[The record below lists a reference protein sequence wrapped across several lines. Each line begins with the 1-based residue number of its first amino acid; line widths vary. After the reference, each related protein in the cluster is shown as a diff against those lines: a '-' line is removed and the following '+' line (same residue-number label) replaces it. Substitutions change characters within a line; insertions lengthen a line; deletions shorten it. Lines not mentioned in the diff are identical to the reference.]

1 MTRWARA
8 RVTHNKKALDATPWD
23 DLKNGT
29 AGTVET
35 NKKQSS
41 SDTFSLKN
49 NQVKKKNK
57 KKKDYLNE
65 DVNGFM
71 EYLKQNSQMLHNGQ
85 LIDSHQAEE
94 EITTALKKDKR
105 REQRRVKR
113 QEIKKNIMGNFHMQN
128 ALFVGKWA
136 ISQGHVLIILKDFML
151 KEDLVGFADL
161 WSTLKETVQKIKTQ
175 SDIP

>member
-8 RVTHNKKALDATPWD
+8 RVTHNKKVLDATPWD
-23 DLKNGT
+23 DLKNG
-29 AGTVET
+29 ASGTIET
-35 NKKQSS
+35 NKRQSS
-41 SDTFSLKN
+41 SDRFSLKN

-94 EITTALKKDKR
+94 EIATALKKDKR

-113 QEIKKNIMGNFHMQN
+113 QEIKKNIMVRYSLVFLFFHC
-128 ALFVGKWA
+128 LILSFLKGK
-136 ISQGHVLIILKDFML
+136 
-151 KEDLVGFADL
+151 
-161 WSTLKETVQKIKTQ
+161 
-175 SDIP
+175 

>member
-1 MTRWARA
+1 MAVSIWILQEDLDEAMTRWARA

-23 DLKNGT
+23 DLKNGP
-29 AGTVET
+29 AGAIET
-35 NKKQSS
+35 NKKQSFPDS
-41 SDTFSLKN
+41 FSLKN

-85 LIDSHQAEE
+85 LIDSHQTEE
-94 EITTALKKDKR
+94 EIATALKKDKR

-113 QEIKKNIMGNFHMQN
+113 QEIKKNIMVRYSLIL
-128 ALFVGKWA
+128 LFSPLFN
-136 ISQGHVLIILKDFML
+136 IFS
-151 KEDLVGFADL
+151 
-161 WSTLKETVQKIKTQ
+161 
-175 SDIP
+175 